1 MEIDLII
8 FDCDGVLFDSKN
20 ANIKY
25 YSKIISF
32 FDREPITEEEIEYIH
47 CHTAVES
54 IKYLFRDKP
63 KLINLALEKALTV
76 DYSDFLK
83 YLELE
88 PGWQDLILTYRPPI
102 KTAIST
108 NRSTTMP
115 KLIDIFEL
123 NKWFDLIV
131 CALDVKNPK
140 PDPESVFVILD
151 KLNVKKDRA
160 IYIGDSHIDEEIAK
174 NADIKFISYKNPNL
188 NADIYIDSFYQLKE
202 KIGSFQ

>member
-8 FDCDGVLFDSKN
+8 FDCDGVLFNSKT

-32 FDREPITEEEIEYIH
+32 FDRGPLTEDEIEYIH

-54 IKYLFRDKP
+54 IKYLFRYNP
-63 KLINLALEKALTV
+63 NFINLALEKALTV

-88 PGWQDLILTYRPPI
+88 PGWQDLILNYRPPI

-115 KLIDIFEL
+115 KLVEIFEL
-123 NKWFDLIV
+123 DKWFDLIV
-131 CALDVKNPK
+131 SALDVRNPK
-140 PDPESVFVILD
+140 PDPEGVFLILD
-151 KLNVKKDRA
+151 KLNIKKDRVV
-160 IYIGDSHIDEEIAK
+160 YIGDSHVDEEIAK

-188 NADIYIDSFYQLKE
+188 NADIYIDNFYQLKE
-202 KIGSFQ
+202 KLFVFK